1 MPALKDKYTSE
12 IRPALVKEFGY
23 RNIMQAPRLE
33 KIVLNMGLGQATAA
47 AKLIE
52 DGVYTITRITGQKP
66 IVTRAKKSIANFKLR
81 EGMSVGVKVTLRG
94 DRMYEFL
101 ERLIIAAIP
110 RIRDFKGAPGRAFD
124 GRGNYTLGIREQLV
138 FPEID
143 YDKLSAIKGLN
154 VSICT
159 TARSDAEAKSLLA
172 ALGMPFRN

>member
-12 IRPALVKEFGY
+12 IRPALIKEFGY
-23 RNIMQAPRLE
+23 RNVMQAPRLE
-33 KIVLNMGLGQATAA
+33 KIVLNMGLGQATSA